1 MCISFLHH
9 SSSPTLTPS
18 PYHPPILPFS
28 HIHPSSLTPSHTS
41 QTNGEGVEWQY
52 LVNEYVCLLTKCA
65 NHLGL
70 LLPDKTPSKRQ
81 KQKVVYDHRLLALQ
95 YPYLLIQ
102 GYPASFQGFP
112 PPSHKSLGMR
122 LASPLLILCE
132 AGHGAALLLVTCSA
146 GQSGLSGSVLQT
158 SDIHRDVKA
167 GLVADPLRP
176 PVLRKNEGTCLRLV

>member
-1 MCISFLHH
+1 MYLF
-9 SSSPTLTPS
+9 PS
-18 PYHPPILPFS
+18 PLLLSHTHPFPLPPPILPFS

-41 QTNGEGVEWQY
+41 QTNGEGMEWQY
-52 LVNEYVCLLTKCA
+52 LVNEYICLLTKCA

-95 YPYLLIQ
+95 YPDLLIQ